1 MLLVGENWGVFLA
14 YLKPESLS
22 FSVCRLS
29 NAFRYPLASVMPVG
43 QSKDRETRSGL
54 QNLESRKSIT
64 SRSSNERQG
73 TVRLKSQAGS
83 PLTGS
88 ITKGKGNHTAY
99 LIHQKRPFEMCCWVA
114 SSLANAAGID
124 GVAPG
129 REDAWPKRDGP
140 GHVSMGTGPSA
151 GSS

>member
-1 MLLVGENWGVFLA
+1 MAVLIEKLLLVGENLNV
-14 YLKPESLS
+14 YHSL
-22 FSVCRLS
+22 FADCQMLF
-29 NAFRYPLASVMPVG
+29 NILWPPWCQLASRR
-43 QSKDRETRSGL
+43 KEKRI

-99 LIHQKRPFEMCCWVA
+99 LIHQKSPFEMCCWVA

-124 GVAPG
+124 GAAPG

-151 GSS
+151 GTS